1 MAWLYLPA
9 SVVLTSESISS
20 IPTQEPFVMSRG
32 KCIAPNSFQ
41 RKCVMEN
48 WLMHPF
54 TAMLKP
60 SHPLLISSLTKWT
73 SSLPVSHVNPSVP
86 PETEKVHLMTDGSG
100 MTSLKLLASLDPVSC
115 SWRTSQTSL
124 MIGMPFQPF
133 LKPFPKSGSML
144 NGQLF
149 ERLTLALTI
158 KETVSSSLP
167 MLPTPTKSDGVRNS
181 LTYGAGNFTLLG
193 KLKHLEMLPTP
204 TKSDAEGGIRWERGN
219 RKQAQ
224 KLRDE
229 LMIQHKEKLEML
241 PTLTVN
247 DAKNHTLPPSQ
258 LHRDCNTFVRH
269 LMREMLPTPTS
280 SDPFKQTTGG
290 LHRRVVQGRTKSSE
304 ASLRQVPG
312 GKINP
317 MFCEWM
323 MGFPLGWTDLEDS
336 ETP

>member
-1 MAWLYLPA
+1 
-9 SVVLTSESISS
+9 
-20 IPTQEPFVMSRG
+20 
-32 KCIAPNSFQ
+32 
-41 RKCVMEN
+41 
-48 WLMHPF
+48 MHPF

-167 MLPTPTKSDGVRNS
+167 MLPTPTKSDS
-181 LTYGAGNFTLLG
+181 
-193 KLKHLEMLPTP
+193 
-204 TKSDAEGGIRWERGN
+204 EGGIRWERGN

-229 LMIQHKEKLEML
+229 LMIQHKEKLEMV

-290 LHRRVVQGRTKSSE
+290 LHRRVVQGRNKSSE

-336 ETP
+336 VTP